1 MHCVKIYGNIAEEKV
16 ELNGLCMLLSV
27 FHRRMGFITLLLR
40 KATLN
45 PFPGNYSSKEK
56 EIVIG

>member
-16 ELNGLCMLLSV
+16 ELNGLCMLLSISKEMEV
-27 FHRRMGFITLLLR
+27 VTLLLR